1 MITYMKKVVCFITI
15 IAFLISGCATPLN
28 VTLKPR
34 IDRLGVRQMQLNV
47 ALVVPSS
54 IRKTSFSQQD
64 SCANKTFIF
73 QTGEE
78 LEKSLLKGL
87 YQAFNK
93 ITVIPDKTVEQGKY
107 DLYIEPST
115 PIITLKS
122 ECGAAIAAALMFS
135 FIGAAVSTQTVH
147 AEVGIEATFIDR
159 NGEVLFSENFKSK
172 TFTKNLGGLDS
183 FEGPV
188 RDAVEEAFE
197 DAIEEMVRDTTTS
210 PQLIAYT
217 QLPSNQIVAHKNNSP
232 PEEIKIRHGGTGF
245 LFSDTDYII
254 TNYHIVK
261 GANSISA
268 KFTSGESIS
277 ATVVTKDSKNDIAI
291 LKLHSSPN
299 LSVAPI
305 KIGNSSQAK
314 MGQKIFTIGYP
325 VSNIMGVK
333 PKYSEGVI
341 NSMTGIRDDPTF
353 FQISVPI
360 QPGNSGGPLFNDK
373 GEVIG
378 ITTSSMSTLS
388 INAIGAI
395 PQNVNYAIKS
405 SFVKNILSTVP
416 ELMTSN
422 TGIVIVP
429 NELEK
434 SLPNFIEQV
443 SKNIVLIEAKE

>member
-1 MITYMKKVVCFITI
+1 MIKNISRL
-15 IAFLISGCATPLN
+15 AFSLMVLLTMGCATTHDFKADSDLYSNYSCEELN
-28 VTLKPR
+28 KEISIVVGYHNEAVSDQGLSSKNAVTGLFFGGLAANISNEAAKSAER
-34 IDRLGVRQMQLNV
+34 DAEAQKIFLYGIYDERNCADELYQLGK
-47 ALVVPSS
+47 S
-54 IRKTSFSQQD
+54 SQQR
-64 SCANKTFIF
+64 S
-73 QTGEE
+73 
-78 LEKSLLKGL
+78 
-87 YQAFNK
+87 
-93 ITVIPDKTVEQGKY
+93 P
-107 DLYIEPST
+107 
-115 PIITLKS
+115 
-122 ECGAAIAAALMFS
+122 
-135 FIGAAVSTQTVH
+135 QTVSQIP
-147 AEVGIEATFIDR
+147 A
-159 NGEVLFSENFKSK
+159 
-172 TFTKNLGGLDS
+172 
-183 FEGPV
+183 
-188 RDAVEEAFE
+188 
-197 DAIEEMVRDTTTS
+197 TTTPKDIS
-210 PQLIAYT
+210 PKLI
-217 QLPSNQIVAHKNNSP
+217 N
-232 PEEIKIRHGGTGF
+232 GTGF

-254 TNYHIVK
+254 TNYHLIK
-261 GANSISA
+261 NANSIIA
-268 KFTSGESIS
+268 KFTNGESIS
-277 ATVVTKDSKNDIAI
+277 ATVATKDSKNDIAI

-299 LSVAPI
+299 LSVTPI

-405 SFVKNILSTVP
+405 SFVKNILSTIP

-443 SKNIVLIEAKE
+443 SKNIILLEVKE

>member
-1 MITYMKKVVCFITI
+1 MNTYIKKVICLFII
-15 IAFLISGCATPLN
+15 IAFLVSGCATPMN
-28 VTLKPR
+28 VSLKPR
-34 IDRLGVRQMQLNV
+34 IDRLGVRQIQLSA

-64 SCANKTFIF
+64 SCAGKTFIF

-87 YQAFNK
+87 YQAFDK
-93 ITVIPDKTVEQGKY
+93 ITVIPDKTLEKGKY
-107 DLYIEPST
+107 DLFIEPST

-122 ECGAAIAAALMFS
+122 ECGAAVAASLMFS
-135 FIGAAVSTQTVH
+135 FLGAALSTQTVH
-147 AEVGIEATFIDR
+147 AEVGIEATFFDR
-159 NGEVLFSENFKSK
+159 NGELLFSENFKSK
-172 TFTKNLGGLDS
+172 NFTKNLGGLDS

-197 DAIEEMVRDTTTS
+197 DAIEEMVRDTATS

-217 QLPSNQIVAHKNNSP
+217 QLPSNQIVINKIAP
-232 PEEIKIRHGGTGF
+232 PGEIKIRHGGTGF

-254 TNYHIVK
+254 TNYHVVK
-261 GANSISA
+261 GANSIVV

-325 VSNIMGVK
+325 ASNIMGVK

-360 QPGNSGGPLFNDK
+360 QPGNSGGPLFNDQ

-388 INAIGAI
+388 INTIGAI

-422 TGIVIVP
+422 TGIVVVP
-429 NELEK
+429 NEPEN

-443 SKNIVLIEAKE
+443 SKNIVLIEAK